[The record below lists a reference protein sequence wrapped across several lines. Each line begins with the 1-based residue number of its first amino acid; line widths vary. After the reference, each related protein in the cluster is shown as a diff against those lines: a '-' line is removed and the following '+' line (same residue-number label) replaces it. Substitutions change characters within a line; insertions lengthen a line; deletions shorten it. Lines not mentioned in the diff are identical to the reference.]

1 MTDFEVTLIKIGK
14 HKVGIIGLKNALE
27 EMADNFAQKSDD
39 VVIIELLNRI
49 SKANYIPD
57 HIREDYGRAFL
68 REFRKF
74 LGQSYQEEYSKELEI
89 KILGPGCARC
99 DRIEKDVMDTLTK
112 MDLAADL
119 EHVRDIKEI
128 GKYGVMGTPA
138 LLINDKVMCVGKVPS
153 ISKIKKWLEEA
164 REKMSEAY

>member
-1 MTDFEVTLIKIGK
+1 MTDFEVTQIKIGK

-39 VVIIELLNRI
+39 GVIKELLNRI
-49 SKANYIPD
+49 SKTNYIPD
-57 HIREDYGRAFL
+57 HMREGYGRAFL

-74 LGQSYQEEYSKELEI
+74 LGQFYQEEYSGELEI
-89 KILGPGCARC
+89 KVLGAGCTRC
-99 DRIEKDVMDTLTK
+99 DRLEKDVMDALNE
-112 MDLAADL
+112 MDLAANL

-128 GKYGVMGTPA
+128 GKFGVMGTPA

-164 REKMSEAY
+164 QEKI